1 MNIAPASVR
10 ILLMPLIKAVPIK
23 APRHDASAAA
33 NSERGGR

>member
-1 MNIAPASVR
+1 
-10 ILLMPLIKAVPIK
+10 MPLIKAVPIK